1 MWMPMN
7 SNGVRSILS
16 AIVLGVTS
24 VYSGGATA
32 ETPSVVASIKPVYSL
47 VAAIMDGVG
56 DPHLIVQGVESPH
69 TFSLK
74 PSRARTIA
82 DADVIIW
89 IGPELEPALGKPIRS
104 LGAGAAVVELATVNG
119 LTRLPFRAGGAFE
132 DHEKDDDHRKGQ
144 EHDDG
149 HGHNEHGHNEHGHD
163 EHDHN
168 EHGHDEHDH
177 DEHDHDEHDHEGTD
191 PHLWLDPMNAA
202 LFAGAIAEALI
213 TADPGNAT
221 RYRSNADRLSSEISE
236 LSERVS
242 TRMAPLK
249 ERPFI
254 VFHDAYRYFE
264 DRFGLAAAGSFTI
277 NPEIRPGAR
286 RLRELRHKI
295 EELGAVCVFAEPQFS
310 RKLLTVATDGTR
322 ARIGLLDPLGSNIA
336 DGPDLYVTLI
346 QRMAESFESCLGVP
360 AK

>member
-1 MWMPMN
+1 MN

-149 HGHNEHGHNEHGHD
+149 HGHNEHGHNEHG
-163 EHDHN
+163 
-168 EHGHDEHDH
+168 
-177 DEHDHDEHDHEGTD
+177 HDEHDHEGTD

>member
-1 MWMPMN
+1 MN

-149 HGHNEHGHNEHGHD
+149 HGHNEHG
-163 EHDHN
+163 
-168 EHGHDEHDH
+168 
-177 DEHDHDEHDHEGTD
+177 HDEHDHEGTD

>member
-1 MWMPMN
+1 MN

-104 LGAGAAVVELATVNG
+104 LGAGAAVVELATVND

-149 HGHNEHGHNEHGHD
+149 HGHNEHGHNEHG
-163 EHDHN
+163 
-168 EHGHDEHDH
+168 
-177 DEHDHDEHDHEGTD
+177 HDEHDHEGTD